1 MEAIK
6 IEILNPKALKLI
18 KGMQD
23 LDLIKI
29 SEKPAFKLKDQQAK
43 SKENRF
49 NLKLKGAYLRKDW
62 EQQIKSAIAAGDLPD
77 DNPLGKLNNEWD
89 NSDWTWPE

>member
-23 LDLIKI
+23 LNLIKV
-29 SEKPAFKLKDQQAK
+29 SDAPATKFK
-43 SKENRF
+43 
-49 NLKLKGAYLRKDW
+49 AYLKKMRRNSTTAPSLMEITKIV
-62 EQQIKSAIAAGDLPD
+62 EKVRSARYA
-77 DNPLGKLNNEWD
+77 KK
-89 NSDWTWPE
+89 